1 GGGFGRGVGR
11 DRIRGTDYP
20 ASGAHSGG
28 GSASRGV
35 AGSRLGRR
43 GVSHLGG
50 RGIAGFGAARGTPVG
65 CDDRADRRAGFPV
78 PAWSSSLQLFGR
90 QLMHLQ
96 ARGVACHIAGRAI
109 VSDID
114 LDVPRGSMLGLVGV
128 NGSGKSTLIRALA
141 GLRDPAAG
149 TVAVDGVDMASMSA
163 RQRATKLAYVG
174 QEESPPEDLLLDE
187 MVAMGRI
194 PHRPPWALGGASEHE
209 LSLNALTA
217 VGLKHAA
224 KRRCDQLSGGER
236 RRAMLARALAQG
248 CDLLILD
255 EPTNHLDIHHQLHLL
270 ETVRGLGQTV
280 IAAMHD
286 LALATA
292 FFDRI

>member
-1 GGGFGRGVGR
+1 
-11 DRIRGTDYP
+11 
-20 ASGAHSGG
+20 
-28 GSASRGV
+28 
-35 AGSRLGRR
+35 
-43 GVSHLGG
+43 
-50 RGIAGFGAARGTPVG
+50 
-65 CDDRADRRAGFPV
+65 
-78 PAWSSSLQLFGR
+78 
-90 QLMHLQ
+90 MHLQ
-96 ARGVACHIAGRAI
+96 ARGVACQIAGRAI
-109 VSDID
+109 VSGID

-141 GLRDPAAG
+141 GLREPAAG

-209 LSLNALTA
+209 LSLNALAA

-292 FFDRI
+292 FFDRIAVLHEGSILNAADARHALTPAVVEKVFSVPATQLTDPATGREHLVLGPGTPASSAS